1 VSEPLSRSSRWRD
14 YFEAVTLGAFGNL
27 FFPPGIASG
36 DAAGDGRAERFIF
49 LLKGMK
55 FSRLALHFILISLAL
70 NFPVMFAAARLSPYE
85 LYSRLYSDSLAAL
98 MSGEVSVE
106 DFNLLM
112 YQSAYGKNILLP
124 VLIAAFVLVLILQTA
139 FYVLAALCMGLQRMT
154 LSPLAFK
161 DRLGLLLF
169 SSTLAV
175 IPAVLFGLYLP
186 TVHILVFYLA
196 VIVIGFRRSALCPNG

>member
-1 VSEPLSRSSRWRD
+1 VSESDPRLSPWRD

-27 FFPPGIASG
+27 FSSPGLAPK
-36 DAAGDGRAERFIF
+36 DTARAERFIF

-55 FSRLALHFILISLAL
+55 GSRLVLHFLLISLAL
-70 NFPVMFAAARLSPYE
+70 NFPVMFAVARLPPYE
-85 LYSRLYSDSLAAL
+85 LYSRLFGDSLAEL
-98 MSGEVSVE
+98 MSASASVE

-112 YQSAYGKNILLP
+112 YQNAYGRRILLP
-124 VLIAAFVLVLILQTA
+124 ILGMAFALVLILQAA
-139 FYVLAALCMGLQRMT
+139 FYALAALCLGLQRMT
-154 LSPLAFK
+154 LSFLAFK

-175 IPAVLFGLYLP
+175 LFAVLFGLWLP

-196 VIVIGFRRSALCPNG
+196 VIIIGFRRSALCPNG